1 MFIVT
6 STVQSLPTVLK
17 SDWWSVLI
25 LILEKGEVG
34 IYGVHHLKHS
44 IHLVMKEKIL
54 TEFNIS
60 VSNDIINYLD
70 MRHAYIKHYQ
80 IFS

>member
-1 MFIVT
+1 
-6 STVQSLPTVLK
+6 
-17 SDWWSVLI
+17 
-25 LILEKGEVG
+25 
-34 IYGVHHLKHS
+34 
-44 IHLVMKEKIL
+44 MKEKIL